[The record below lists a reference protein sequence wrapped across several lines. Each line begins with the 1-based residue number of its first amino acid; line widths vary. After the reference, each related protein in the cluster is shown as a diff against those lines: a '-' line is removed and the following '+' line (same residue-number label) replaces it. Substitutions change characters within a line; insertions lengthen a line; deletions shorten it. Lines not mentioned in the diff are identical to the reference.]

1 MRRTLRKLLPLALI
15 LSCFYSWATVSAQTL
30 SSADSEFLLE
40 SIAPEGIDSF
50 KAFLAKVIALEPAP
64 NVQFT
69 HVANQYLEAQTLS
82 AQESQIMQR
91 LLGLY
96 ARIRYEDLAVEM
108 LARFVAIPTFNV
120 EGVPQHENPEFQRFA
135 QTLASVSEEFDLRFR
150 NVDERVYEI
159 SMGDHGGELIGI
171 HAHAD
176 VVPVNPSLWQLP
188 DGSPLEPFTLTFYGD
203 QMFGRGAEDDKNGI
217 VVSMLAMKIAQD
229 EGLPLIRD
237 FKLLIDTTEETQG
250 TAMPYY
256 FERNRVPDFNI
267 ALDGN
272 YPVVIAEKGYGT
284 VTATFPVRQPIG
296 EGAEIVDLS
305 GGLATN
311 QIPATS
317 TAILLSDDARELIV
331 RLNQLGSQFA
341 SLRGSNFR
349 VEASLQGSQ
358 VRLDVLGMSAHSS
371 EPASGINPVSRMMD
385 LIVYLDDAGLL
396 ARNHFTDAARYASD
410 NWGLDYLGNNL
421 GLAYQDPFMGPLTT
435 AQTFVDSTENSLR
448 TAVNLRLPIGRE
460 VQGLLEEID
469 TKLNAWITLSNVDMS
484 IELNAGEPMYRNP
497 EGAWVNALLDIA
509 TENLGIERK
518 FGSSAGGTSIHNLPN
533 GVQFGLAMPHEKYSG
548 HNANEFKRRSQFLLD
563 LQIVTEMIA
572 RLGTMESL

>member
-1 MRRTLRKLLPLALI
+1 MRISLEKLLPLALL
-15 LSCFYSWATVSAQTL
+15 LSCCYSWVAISAQTL
-30 SSADSEFLLE
+30 SSVDSEVLLE
-40 SIAPEGIDSF
+40 RIAPEGIDSF
-50 KAFLAKVIALEPAP
+50 NAFLVKAVVLEPAP

-69 HVANQYLEAQTLS
+69 QVASRYLDKQVLS
-82 AQESQIMQR
+82 AQESQVLNR
-91 LLGLY
+91 LLGIY
-96 ARIRYEDLAVEM
+96 TRIRYEDLAVEM
-108 LARFVAIPTFNV
+108 LARFVAIPTFSV
-120 EGVPQHENPEFQRFA
+120 AGLPQHENPEFHRFA
-135 QTLASVSEEFDLRFR
+135 QTLASVSEEFGLRFR
-150 NVDERVYEI
+150 NVEERVYEI

-217 VVSMLAMKIAQD
+217 VVSMLAMKVAQD

-284 VTATFPVRQPIG
+284 VMASFPVRQALG

-317 TAILLSDDARELIV
+317 TALLLSADAGELIV

-349 VEASLQGSQ
+349 VQASQEDSR
-358 VRLDVLGMSAHSS
+358 VRLDVFGMSAHSS
-371 EPASGINPVSRMMD
+371 DPASGINPVSRMME
-385 LIVYLDDAGLL
+385 LIVYLDEAGELK
-396 ARNHFTDAARYASD
+396 RNHFTDAARYASE
-410 NWGLDYLGNNL
+410 NWGLDYLGNTL
-421 GLAYQDPFMGPLTT
+421 GLAYEDAFMGPLTT
-435 AQTFVDSTENSLR
+435 AQTFVDTNENSLR

-460 VQGLLEEID
+460 PQDLLDEID
-469 TKLNAWITLSNVDMS
+469 AKISAWIASNDVTMRIDLS
-484 IELNAGEPMYRNP
+484 AGAPMYRNP

-518 FGSSAGGTSIHNLPN
+518 FGSSAGGTSIHDLPN
-533 GVQFGLAMPHEKYSG
+533 GVQFGLAMPHEKYTG
-548 HNANEFKRRSQFLLD
+548 HNANEFKRRSQFLVD